1 MDIEDITK
9 EDVAAAVAKE
19 GWVKEL
25 AEKHCS
31 GIGLS
36 MDEIFKFNIQFVS
49 KHWHLQPSDVD
60 YFLSERILN
69 IIHKL

>member
-36 MDEIFKFNIQFVS
+36 MDEIFKFNIQFVC